1 MKKLL
6 FNLINPAS
14 YFVSKYGIKD
24 EEAMML
30 RMTINISYYTA
41 VVTIYFLITY

>member
-1 MKKLL
+1 MKKFLL
-6 FNLINPAS
+6 YLISPAS

-24 EEAMML
+24 EEAMMM